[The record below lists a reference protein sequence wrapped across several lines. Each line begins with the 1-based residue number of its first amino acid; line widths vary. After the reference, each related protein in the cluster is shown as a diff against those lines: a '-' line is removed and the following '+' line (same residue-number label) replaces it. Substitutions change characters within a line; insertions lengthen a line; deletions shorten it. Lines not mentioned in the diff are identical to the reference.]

1 MWRQNINSGNTGIL
15 INLTIFFFFYFS
27 ALWKREGS
35 LGKTRFESAGWYP
48 NFSVI
53 CYCCVRRTRKQIKVC
68 SDGMKTFLLILLK
81 DGFFSRF
88 FSFRCRNN
96 VLHWWKKLILG
107 VCVLQQWKGWKKA
120 TILTVTKVTKQPNCD
135 FYFLIEFGKIFFSNF
150 FNYTSI
156 NESST
161 AAKQNHSNTR
171 IPNFGYC
178 YRFHTIHF

>member
-1 MWRQNINSGNTGIL
+1 METKHKLGKYRNFNQFDDFL
-15 INLTIFFFFYFS
+15 FFFYFS

-135 FYFLIEFGKIFFSNF
+135 FYFLIEFGKIFFF
-150 FNYTSI
+150 KFLQLHI
-156 NESST
+156 N
-161 AAKQNHSNTR
+161 QW
-171 IPNFGYC
+171 I
-178 YRFHTIHF
+178 